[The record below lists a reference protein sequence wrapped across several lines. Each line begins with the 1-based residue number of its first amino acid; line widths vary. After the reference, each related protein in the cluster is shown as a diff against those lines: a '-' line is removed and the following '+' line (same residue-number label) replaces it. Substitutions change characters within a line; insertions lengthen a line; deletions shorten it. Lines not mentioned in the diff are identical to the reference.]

1 MPPRRRTCY
10 GATVSR
16 RRPLRLAAALLAG
29 GAALGIAGG
38 AVRRRRG
45 GTRPVSSDDPR
56 LDVRLA
62 APGVVRGSVNVSLMR
77 SALARPFCER
87 IEATALRDAADAL
100 VMDMSSLSRATP
112 PAGLYA
118 IRRLRQLPLRR
129 IALLRG
135 SPFMRAFAAAVLTAG
150 RFPEFRF
157 FDNEDTAVQWASARR
172 ST

>member
-1 MPPRRRTCY
+1 VT
-10 GATVSR
+10 R
-16 RRPLRLAAALLAG
+16 RRPLRRAAALLVG
-29 GAALGIAGG
+29 GALLSV
-38 AVRRRRG
+38 AVSAARRRLG
-45 GTRPVSSDDPR
+45 GTAPVGRDDPR

-62 APGVVRGSVNVSLMR
+62 APGVVRGSVSAGMMS
-77 SALARPFCER
+77 SALARPFCES
-87 IEATALRDAADAL
+87 IEDLALREGADAL

-135 SPFMRAFAAAVLTAG
+135 SRFMRAFARAVLTAG

-157 FDNEDTAVQWASARR
+157 FDGEETAVQWASARR
-172 ST
+172 SR